1 MLKTAMEP
9 AAAPTRVSSNISV
22 ELFEVS
28 KRYGAGQVAV
38 QPLSLQVKQG
48 EFLTLLGPSGCGK
61 TTTLRAIAG
70 LETVSSGRVEI
81 FGTDVTD
88 RPPYARDT
96 SIVFQDYALFPHL
109 TIADNIGFGLKMRGV
124 GKGDRR
130 RRVMEMLEFV
140 QLAHVARRKP
150 HQLSGGQ
157 RQRVALARSL
167 VLRPSVLLLDEPLGA
182 LDAVLRQ
189 QLQVELK
196 RIQRLAGIAFIYVT
210 HDREEALTMS
220 DRVVVMRDGRIEQIG
235 TPEEIYNR
243 PRTAFVAGFI
253 GQCNVRRAEVLGR
266 NGSIVNLWDA
276 EIGKIQVRSPFLSS
290 AIADTVSWALRPESI
305 RTGAA
310 ALDCT
315 NQVRGAIA
323 EKIYLGSML
332 RYRVELASGHS
343 LTVQTPATCQFALQH
358 TVQLGWDL
366 DDGVLL
372 AEDVK
377 CAQP

>member
-9 AAAPTRVSSNISV
+9 AAAPARSLSHISV

-28 KRYGAGQVAV
+28 KRYGADQVAV
-38 QPLSLQVKQG
+38 YPLSLQVKQG

-70 LETVSSGRVEI
+70 LETVSSGQVEI
-81 FGTDVTD
+81 AGTDVTD
-88 RPPYARDT
+88 WPPYARDT

-124 GKGDRR
+124 GKGERR

-167 VLRPSVLLLDEPLGA
+167 VLKPSVLLLDEPLGA

-220 DRVVVMRDGRIEQIG
+220 DRVAVMRDGRIEQIG
-235 TPEEIYNR
+235 TPEQIYNS

-266 NGSIVNLWDA
+266 SGSIVNLWDA
-276 EIGKIQVRSPFLSS
+276 DIGKVQVRSPFPTDASV
-290 AIADTVSWALRPESI
+290 DTVNWALRPESI
-305 RTGAA
+305 RIGSA

-315 NQVRGAIA
+315 NQVRGVIA

-332 RYRVELASGHS
+332 RYRVELSTGSS
-343 LTVQTPATCQFALQH
+343 LTVQTPATCHFA
-358 TVQLGWDL
+358 
-366 DDGVLL
+366 
-372 AEDVK
+372 
-377 CAQP
+377 